1 MRKANQ
7 HIFLLFILLLGWKTN
22 FSQEA
27 KPYRKNAFSFNLTGC
42 LANEINMSYERYI
55 SRRKCIQ
62 IDGGIIFVNDFLVDQ
77 TESWN
82 NPLVFSE
89 HGYAARIH
97 YKIFSSSDNETKKWR
112 DYISP
117 GLIFKHLYYN
127 EHLFTNELNDSKG
140 NYFEYIYQSR
150 IRTKVGIEFLWGKVY
165 ELNRTFS
172 FDFFYGGGIVANYV
186 ERTVLKRIP
195 DSRKNEIVDQN
206 TTSNNLYFRPNATL
220 GFRFRVRF

>member
-1 MRKANQ
+1 MKICPVKMRKANQ
-7 HIFLLFILLLGWKTN
+7 HIFLLFILLFSWKPN

-42 LANEINMSYERYI
+42 LANELNMSYERYI

-82 NPLVFSE
+82 NPLVFTE

-97 YKIFSSSDNETKKWR
+97 YKIFSSSENETKKWS

-127 EHLFTNELNDSKG
+127 EHLFTNELNDTSG

-165 ELNRTFS
+165 ELNRIFS
-172 FDFFYGGGIVANYV
+172 FDLFYGGGIVANYV
-186 ERTVLKRIP
+186 ERTVLKRIT
-195 DSRKNEIVDQN
+195 DSRKNDIVYQN
-206 TTSNNLYFRPNATL
+206 TTSYNL
-220 GFRFRVRF
+220 